1 MLSLPRAWVQSLVG
15 ELSSHKLSG
24 HDQKT
29 NKQTNCKTKQNK
41 SDIKQLEIL
50 TLYKIKELLIFGLHR
65 DILII
70 VFKIFQGC
78 MLKYFVM
85 K

>member
-1 MLSLPRAWVQSLVG
+1 MTKKQ
-15 ELSSHKLSG
+15 
-24 HDQKT
+24 T
-29 NKQTNCKTKQNK
+29 NKQINYKTKQNK

-50 TLYKIKELLIFGLHR
+50 TPCKIKELLIFGLYR

-70 VFKIFQGC
+70 AFKIFQGY

-85 K
+85 KSYIWYLL

>member
-1 MLSLPRAWVQSLVG
+1 M
-15 ELSSHKLSG
+15 
-24 HDQKT
+24 
-29 NKQTNCKTKQNK
+29 
-41 SDIKQLEIL
+41 EIL

-85 K
+85 KSYIGYLLWNNMGGMEADGVTASLPTHE